1 MDRMESRHE
10 DLAKEVATLTVTTGQ
25 IVLNQKHAEDLN
37 ELRFK
42 SLDSAVGLLATDLKG
57 FMTRIDGIITGET
70 ETIQARQGRELVA
83 DYMTWRKATDQ
94 RLTIIEDVPTL
105 ITRVDNLEDA
115 AQRRGG
121 AIDTMIGAKGIALM
135 IASFVAVTVSIIS
148 LMTR

>member
-1 MDRMESRHE
+1 
-10 DLAKEVATLTVTTGQ
+10 
-25 IVLNQKHAEDLN
+25 
-37 ELRFK
+37 
-42 SLDSAVGLLATDLKG
+42 
-57 FMTRIDGIITGET
+57 
-70 ETIQARQGRELVA
+70 
-83 DYMTWRKATDQ
+83 MTWRKATDQ